1 MEETMRQTSKTIGL
15 ALAIAAT
22 TTAGAMTGALAQTN
36 GVTATEVTFGMH
48 TDLSGVA
55 ATYGVSSS
63 NGVKM
68 RFDEINEAGGVNRRK
83 IKVIIEDQGYQEPK
97 AGEGRHKILK
107 RHKGFRIV
115 DPPGAPQKKALLQD

>member
-1 MEETMRQTSKTIGL
+1 MRQTSKTIGL

-22 TTAGAMTGALAQTN
+22 TTAGALAQTN

-68 RFDEINEAGGVNRRK
+68 RFDEATVARLLEIAWWDWPAA
-83 IKVIIEDQGYQEPK
+83 KVAAAVP
-97 AGEGRHKILK
+97 LLV
-107 RHKGFRIV
+107 KG
-115 DPPGAPQKKALLQD
+115 DAAALAAFTG

>member
-1 MEETMRQTSKTIGL
+1 MNKWTIVKTAAVAAAAASL
-15 ALAIAAT
+15 ATAAS
-22 TTAGAMTGALAQTN
+22 AQTR

-68 RFDEINEAGGVNRRK
+68 RFDEINEAGGINGRK
-83 IKVIIEDQGYQEPK
+83 IK
-97 AGEGRHKILK
+97 RHHRGPGL
-107 RHKGFRIV
+107 
-115 DPPGAPQKKALLQD
+115 PGAQGGAGLQQADQPRQGLRLRRRRSARR